1 MTNLIGRRTYLAS
14 EVGFLKYSVIAD
26 AYEQIESTSKRLE
39 MTDLLV
45 NLLKSTPK
53 ELIGKVA
60 YLTQG
65 RLYPDFS
72 GIEIG
77 VAEKSA
83 VKALSRAS
91 GRREAEIEDDIKRTG
106 DVGETAQK
114 FLASKRQL
122 TFFQESLT
130 VQKVYETL
138 DKMAASS
145 GSGAVDLKL
154 SLLAGLLAAASP
166 KEAKYIMRTATGN
179 LRLGIADMTV
189 LDALAIAYG
198 GGKESR
204 ELIERAY
211 NICSDLGRVAE
222 TVARQGIEGIKGF
235 HVSVDEPIRPMLAER
250 LSSPE
255 EILEKLGGKC
265 IAEYKYDGER
275 LQAHKKG
282 EKVTLY
288 SRRLENISSQ
298 YPDAVGLFRRH
309 VKAKEAILECECVA
323 IDPDTGEM
331 RPFQELMHRRRKYGI
346 EKAIEDYPVSLFFFE
361 LLYADGKDLT
371 LEPYPARRKLLEKV
385 VGSSDRTMTANHI
398 IAKNGD
404 ELEKF
409 FQEAIEN
416 GCEGLMCKS
425 IAKDSV
431 YQAGARGWL
440 WIKYKRDYKSEMT
453 DTVDLVVVGAFH
465 GRGKRAGTYGALLLA
480 AYNSQNDTFET
491 VTKCGTGFT
500 DEDLA
505 KLPKMM
511 QKYVIQHKHPRV
523 NSTLEADVWFEPAVV
538 IEILGAEITLSPI
551 HTCATDAIRKGSGL
565 AIRFPRFTGNY
576 RVDKAAED
584 ATKAEEVVEMYRKQL
599 KKISE
604 S

>member
-1 MTNLIGRRTYLAS
+1 
-14 EVGFLKYSVIAD
+14 
-26 AYEQIESTSKRLE
+26 

-45 NLLKSTPK
+45 DLLRNTPK
-53 ELIGKVA
+53 ELISRVA

-65 RLYPDFS
+65 RIHPDFM

-77 VAEKSA
+77 VAEKLA
-83 VKALSRAS
+83 IKALARAS
-91 GRREAEIEDDIKRTG
+91 GRKETDIEEDLKHTG
-106 DVGETAQK
+106 DIGETAQK
-114 FLASKRQL
+114 FLSNKRQV
-122 TFFQESLT
+122 TFFQEPLN

-138 DKMAASS
+138 DKMAKAS

-154 SLLAGLLAAASP
+154 SLLAGLLAAATP
-166 KEAKYIMRTATGN
+166 KEAKYIMRNVTGN

-189 LDALAIAYG
+189 LDGLAIAYG
-198 GGKESR
+198 GGKETR
-204 ELIERAY
+204 EFVERAY

-222 TVARQGIEGIKGF
+222 TIARQGIEGIKGF
-235 HVSVDEPIRPMLAER
+235 RVSINEPIRPMLAER

-275 LQAHKKG
+275 LQAHKQG

-298 YPDAVGLFRRH
+298 YPDAVKLFRRY

-323 IDPDTGEM
+323 VDPDTSEM

-346 EKAIEDYPVSLFFFE
+346 EKAIEDYPVSLFMFE
-361 LLYADGKDLT
+361 ALYLDGKDLT
-371 LEPYPARRKLLEKV
+371 FEPYPARRRMLEKV
-385 VGSSDRTMTANHI
+385 VERSDRTKTANSV
-398 IAKNGD
+398 IAKSAS

-409 FQEAIEN
+409 FLEAIEN
-416 GCEGLMCKS
+416 GCEGLVCKS
-425 IAKDSV
+425 VAKDSV

-453 DTVDLVVVGAFH
+453 DTVDLVAVGAFY
-465 GRGKRAGTYGALLLA
+465 GRGKRAGAYGALLLA
-480 AYNSQNDTFET
+480 AYNPENDTFET

-505 KLPKMM
+505 KLPKMLE
-511 QKYVIQHKHPRV
+511 KHVVKHKHPRV
-523 NSTLEADVWFEPAVV
+523 NSTLEADVWFEPSVTL
-538 IEILGAEITLSPI
+538 EILGAEITLSPI
-551 HTCATDAIRKGSGL
+551 HTSAIDSVRKGSGL

-576 RVDKAAED
+576 RPDKSPED
-584 ATKAEEVVEMYRKQL
+584 ATTSGEILEMYRNQL

-604 S
+604 A

>member
-1 MTNLIGRRTYLAS
+1 LQYA
-14 EVGFLKYSVIAD
+14 VIAD
-26 AYEQIESTSKRLE
+26 AYEKIEATTKRLE

-45 NLLKSTPK
+45 VLLKDTPK
-53 ELIGKVA
+53 EIIDKVV

-65 RLYPDFS
+65 RIYPDFV
-72 GIEIG
+72 GLEIG
-77 VAEKSA
+77 VAEKLA
-83 VKALSRAS
+83 IKALARAS
-91 GRREAEIEDDIKRTG
+91 GRKESDIEEDLKKTG
-106 DVGETAQK
+106 DIGETAQK
-114 FLASKRQL
+114 LVASRKQMTLAQPRALKAQD
-122 TFFQESLT
+122 
-130 VQKVYETL
+130 VYETL
-138 DKMAASS
+138 DKMAKAS
-145 GSGAVDLKL
+145 GSGAVDTKM
-154 SLLAGLLAAASP
+154 SLLAGLLADATP
-166 KEAKYIMRTATGN
+166 KEAKYIMRTVTGN

-198 GGKESR
+198 GGKEAR

-211 NICSDLGRVAE
+211 NISSDLGRVARV
-222 TVARQGIEGIKGF
+222 VAEKGLDGIKKF
-235 HVSVDEPIRPMLAER
+235 RVLIFEPIRPMLAER

-255 EILEKLGGKC
+255 EILEKFGGKC

-275 LQAHKKG
+275 VQAHKKG
-282 EKVTLY
+282 DEIILF

-298 YPDAVGLFRRH
+298 YPDAVELIKKC
-309 VKAKEAILECECVA
+309 VKAKDAILEAECVA
-323 IDPDTGEM
+323 IDLETGEM
-331 RPFQELMHRRRKYGI
+331 RPFQELMHRRRKYEI
-346 EKAIEDYPVSLFFFE
+346 KKAMEAYPISLFMFDA
-361 LLYADGKDLT
+361 LYVDGKDLT
-371 LEPYPARRKLLEKV
+371 LEPYPVRRKALEKTV
-385 VGSSDRTMTANHI
+385 RESERVKTAKHI
-398 IAKNGD
+398 IASNVK

-409 FQEAIEN
+409 FLEAIED

-425 IAKDSV
+425 VAEDSV

-480 AYNSQNDTFET
+480 AYNPESDTFET

-505 KLPKMM
+505 KLPKTME
-511 QKYVIQHKHPRV
+511 KHVIQHRHPRV
-523 NSTLEADVWFEPAVV
+523 NSTLEAEVWFEPVAV

-551 HTCATDAIRKGSGL
+551 HTCAMGAIRKGSGL

-576 RVDKAAED
+576 RLDKAAED
-584 ATKAEEVVEMYRKQL
+584 ATTSAEIVEMYRNQL
-599 KKISE
+599 KKIIE